1 MSNSESIT
9 GKVTPER
16 IMLVTFLV
24 VSAVFIIEPV
34 IESYPD
40 DARVFPQLT
49 AAAVFI
55 GSLLLLLQNYLPGPL
70 QEFVAE
76 SVSITSSDESEVLDQ
91 ADEDEEQLEEVE
103 PEEKEEEYKKDT
115 LGAKYGYEVNETVFM
130 VSTAILY
137 FIAGWAAGFLF
148 ITPLYI
154 IGYTLWFRVNPIISV
169 GLAVAGTAVIY
180 LFMTYLVLPFDQG
193 HLFDFSP
200 LVPMLFDGAP
210 ILLKGGL

>member
-1 MSNSESIT
+1 MSTTEST
-9 GKVTPER
+9 ERKVTPEQ

-34 IESYPD
+34 IENYPD

-49 AAAVFI
+49 ASAVFI
-55 GSLLLLLQNYLPGPL
+55 GSLLLLLQNYLPDPI
-70 QEFVAE
+70 QTFVAE
-76 SVSITSSDESEVLDQ
+76 SVSITSSDESEVIDKPDQ
-91 ADEDEEQLEEVE
+91 EERIEEDE
-103 PEEKEEEYKKDT
+103 PEETEDKKDT
-115 LGAKYGYEVNETVFM
+115 LGAKYGYEINETVFM
-130 VSTAILY
+130 VSTALLY

-154 IGYTLWFRVNPIISV
+154 LGYTLWFRVNPVISF
-169 GLAVAGTAVIY
+169 GLAVAGTVIIY

-200 LVPMLFDGAP
+200 LLPMLFDGTP
-210 ILLKGGL
+210 TLLGGGS

>member
-1 MSNSESIT
+1 MSNSESLER
-9 GKVTPER
+9 KVTPER
-16 IMLVTFLV
+16 IMLVVFLV

-70 QEFVAE
+70 QKFVAE
-76 SVSITSSDESEVLDQ
+76 SVSITSTDESEIVDQ
-91 ADEDEEQLEEVE
+91 DDESDEQPDE
-103 PEEKEEEYKKDT
+103 PEEEEYKKDT

-137 FIAGWAAGFLF
+137 FVAGWAAGFLF
-148 ITPLYI
+148 VTPLYI
-154 IGYTLWFRVNPIISV
+154 LGYTLWFRVNPIVSV
-169 GLAVAGTAVIY
+169 GLAVGGTAVIY

-193 HLFDFSP
+193 HVFDFSP

-210 ILLKGGL
+210 ILLRGGL

>member
-1 MSNSESIT
+1 
-9 GKVTPER
+9 
-16 IMLVTFLV
+16 MLVTFLV

-34 IESYPD
+34 IENYPD

-70 QEFVAE
+70 REFVAE
-76 SVSITSSDESEVLDQ
+76 SVSITSSDDSEVIDQ
-91 ADEDEEQLEEVE
+91 VDEDEKPLEDTE
-103 PEEKEEEYKKDT
+103 PEEEEYKKDT
-115 LGAKYGYEVNETVFM
+115 LGAKYGYEVDDTIFM
-130 VSTAILY
+130 VSTAVLY
-137 FIAGWAAGFLF
+137 FVAGWAAGFLF
-148 ITPLYI
+148 VTPLYI
-154 IGYTLWFRVNPIISV
+154 VGYTLWFRVNPLVSV

-210 ILLKGGL
+210 ILLRGGL

>member
-1 MSNSESIT
+1 
-9 GKVTPER
+9 
-16 IMLVTFLV
+16 MLVTFLV

-55 GSLLLLLQNYLPGPL
+55 GSLLLLLQNYLPGPVRR
-70 QEFVAE
+70 FVAE
-76 SVSITSSDESEVLDQ
+76 SVSITSSEDSEVVDQ
-91 ADEDEEQLEEVE
+91 TETDQEQLEDTE
-103 PEEKEEEYKKDT
+103 PEAEEYKKDT
-115 LGAKYGYEVNETVFM
+115 LGAKYGFEVDETIFM
-130 VSTAILY
+130 VSTAVLY
-137 FIAGWAAGFLF
+137 FVAGWAAGFLF
-148 ITPLYI
+148 VTPLYI
-154 IGYTLWFRVNPIISV
+154 AGYTLWFRVNPVVSV

-210 ILLKGGL
+210 ILLRGGL

>member
-1 MSNSESIT
+1 
-9 GKVTPER
+9 
-16 IMLVTFLV
+16 MLVTFLV

-70 QEFVAE
+70 QRFVAE
-76 SVSITSSDESEVLDQ
+76 SVSITSSDESEVIDQ
-91 ADEDEEQLEEVE
+91 ADEVDEQLEEPE
-103 PEEKEEEYKKDT
+103 PEAEEYKKDT

-130 VSTAILY
+130 VSTAVLY
-137 FIAGWAAGFLF
+137 FVAGWAAGFLF
-148 ITPLYI
+148 VTPLYI
-154 IGYTLWFRVNPIISV
+154 LGYTLWFRTNPLVSV

-180 LFMTYLVLPFDQG
+180 LFMTYLILPFDQG
-193 HLFDFSP
+193 YVFDFSP
-200 LVPMLFDGAP
+200 LVPMLFDGP
-210 ILLKGGL
+210 PVLLGGGS

>member
-1 MSNSESIT
+1 MSNSESIKR
-9 GKVTPER
+9 KVTPER

-34 IESYPD
+34 IENYPD

-70 QEFVAE
+70 REFVAE
-76 SVSITSSDESEVLDQ
+76 SVSITSSDESEVIDQ
-91 ADEDEEQLEEVE
+91 ADEGEKPLEDTE
-103 PEEKEEEYKKDT
+103 PEEEYKKDT
-115 LGAKYGYEVNETVFM
+115 LGAKYGYEVDETIFM
-130 VSTAILY
+130 VSTAVLY
-137 FIAGWAAGFLF
+137 FVAGWAAGFLF
-148 ITPLYI
+148 VTPLYI
-154 IGYTLWFRVNPIISV
+154 VAYTLWFRVNPLISV

-210 ILLKGGL
+210 ILLRGGL

>member
-1 MSNSESIT
+1 MSNSESFKR
-9 GKVTPER
+9 KVTAER
-16 IMLVTFLV
+16 VMLVVFLV
-24 VSAVFIIEPV
+24 VSAVFILEPV

-49 AAAVFI
+49 ASAVFI

-70 QEFVAE
+70 QKFVAE
-76 SVSITSSDESEVLDQ
+76 SVSITTSDSSEVIDQ
-91 ADEDEEQLEEVE
+91 VEEDDEPLEEVDE
-103 PEEKEEEYKKDT
+103 PEEEYKKET

-130 VSTAILY
+130 VSTAVLY
-137 FIAGWAAGFLF
+137 FVVGWAAGFLF

-154 IGYTLWFRVNPIISV
+154 LGYTLWFRVNPVVSV
-169 GLAVAGTAVIY
+169 GLAIGGTAVIY

-193 HLFDFSP
+193 HVFDFSP

-210 ILLKGGL
+210 ILLRGGL